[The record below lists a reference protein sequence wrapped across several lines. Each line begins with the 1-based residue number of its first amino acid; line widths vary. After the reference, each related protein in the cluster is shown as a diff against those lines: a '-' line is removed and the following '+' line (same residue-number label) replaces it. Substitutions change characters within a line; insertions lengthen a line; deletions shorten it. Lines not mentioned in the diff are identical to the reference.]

1 MLVKTKGAAL
11 EGIEAIS
18 ITIEVNVSM
27 GQGYCIVGLP
37 DIAVKESLHRT
48 ESAIKANGYHMPRTK
63 LLVNLS
69 PAAIRKTGAAFDLP
83 ITIGVL
89 AASEQLKIDQS
100 LNHFIMMGELGLD
113 GRLYPIKGVLAMTML
128 AKNEGYKGIILPK
141 DNEKEA
147 GLLNDFPVYCFDQL
161 FEVIHFLQNP
171 SYYKN
176 ALVTPTP
183 SSQDFPLKINYD
195 PEFSEIKGQH
205 QAKRAIEIASA
216 GNHNMLMIGPPGSGK
231 TMLAKSILSILPSL
245 NTEEALETSKVYSA
259 WGVVP
264 LNNTSLYHRPFR
276 QPHHSITAIALIGGG
291 NTPHPGEISLAHNGV
306 LFLDELP
313 EFQRSTIEVLRQPME
328 AGWVNI
334 TRAQKSI
341 QFPARFMLIAAM
353 NPCPCGF
360 FSHPHK
366 KCVCSPIAIQK
377 YLYKISGPLLDRID
391 LQVEVNPVNYQSL
404 RGNMETVIEK
414 TTEEIRIAIQNARD
428 RQTHRYQPEI
438 GVFSN
443 GQLNTNQIKQ
453 YCKIDLAGEKLLQQA
468 MQQFHFSA
476 RAFDRI
482 LKVSRTIADLE
493 NKPSI
498 EINHIAEAIQ
508 FRNLDRSNWGKY
520 KN

>member
-128 AKNEGYKGIILPK
+128 AKKEGYKGIILPK
-141 DNEKEA
+141 GNEKEA

-161 FEVIHFLQNP
+161 LEVIHFLQNP

-259 WGVVP
+259 WGTTP
-264 LNNTSLYHRPFR
+264 LNNTSLYQRPFR
-276 QPHHSITAIALIGGG
+276 QPHHSITA
-291 NTPHPGEISLAHNGV
+291 V
-306 LFLDELP
+306 
-313 EFQRSTIEVLRQPME
+313 
-328 AGWVNI
+328 
-334 TRAQKSI
+334 
-341 QFPARFMLIAAM
+341 
-353 NPCPCGF
+353 
-360 FSHPHK
+360 
-366 KCVCSPIAIQK
+366 
-377 YLYKISGPLLDRID
+377 
-391 LQVEVNPVNYQSL
+391 
-404 RGNMETVIEK
+404 
-414 TTEEIRIAIQNARD
+414 
-428 RQTHRYQPEI
+428 
-438 GVFSN
+438 
-443 GQLNTNQIKQ
+443 
-453 YCKIDLAGEKLLQQA
+453 KLL
-468 MQQFHFSA
+468 
-476 RAFDRI
+476 
-482 LKVSRTIADLE
+482 
-493 NKPSI
+493 
-498 EINHIAEAIQ
+498 
-508 FRNLDRSNWGKY
+508 
-520 KN
+520 